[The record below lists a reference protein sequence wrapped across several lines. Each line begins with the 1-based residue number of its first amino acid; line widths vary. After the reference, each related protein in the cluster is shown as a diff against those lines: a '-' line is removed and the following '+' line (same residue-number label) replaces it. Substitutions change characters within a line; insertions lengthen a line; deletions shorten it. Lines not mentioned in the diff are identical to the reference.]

1 MKHRILAALGVTAAA
16 ALVLSGCG
24 SATPQGNQSG
34 GTTIEILSNF
44 TSDISRGKVLDE
56 LIAEFNEENDGTY
69 SVVSKAQPDW
79 PTLQQQ
85 IRSSI
90 SAGTTPDVFLY
101 NYNPTDLSREESGQ
115 LMDWSQYLEDDPE
128 WKSRFKENNLN
139 SLDVGGETVGI
150 PGDQAPTL
158 FYYNTAQFE
167 AAGIKEFPTTWDDYL
182 TAAQKLRDS
191 GVAAISLMTADDSWH
206 TMNAFSYLATAEGG
220 SDVYAPGTDL
230 DSPAIAKAADYT
242 KQLLA
247 LSTPDSVGGNYS
259 ASTSNFINGQSAS
272 IIDGPWLISSI
283 QSEVEDPCSIAVA
296 AAPTFDNGAID
307 PGYTITDSLNVWG
320 AAKQDDPKKEK
331 AVVAW
336 MKFFTSNESA
346 VRMAVEGEYPMAV
359 QTELSDADRENA
371 SCQMAQ
377 VIDIANAAPTSV
389 VQVAREITSGAQA
402 QIPSLLESL
411 ALGQSS
417 ADDFAAKLQAA
428 NAR

>member
-1 MKHRILAALGVTAAA
+1 MKRRILAALGAGAAA

-24 SATPQGNQSG
+24 SATPQGSQSS

-44 TSDISRGKVLDE
+44 TSDVTRGKVLDE
-56 LIAEFNEENDGTY
+56 LIAEFNDQNDGTY
-69 SVVSKAQPDW
+69 EVVSKAQPDW

-90 SAGTTPDVFLY
+90 SAGTTPDLFLY
-101 NYNPTDLSREESGQ
+101 NYNPTDLSREQSGE
-115 LMDWSQYLEDDPE
+115 LMDWSQYLDGDPE
-128 WKSRFKENNLN
+128 WKARFKEDNLAA
-139 SLDVGGETVGI
+139 LDIDGETAGI

-158 FYYNTAQFE
+158 FYYNMALLE
-167 AAGIKEFPTTWDDYL
+167 AAGISEIPTTWDEYFAD
-182 TAAQKLRDS
+182 AQKLKDS

-220 SDVYAPGTDL
+220 PDVYAPGTDL
-230 DSPAIAKAADYT
+230 DSPAIEKAADYT

-247 LSTPDSVGGNYS
+247 LSTPDAVGGNYS
-259 ASTSNFINGQSAS
+259 ASTSNFLNGQSAS

-283 QSEVEDPCSIAVA
+283 QSGVEDACSISVA
-296 AAPTFDNGAID
+296 PAPTFDNGAIE
-307 PGYTITDSLNVWG
+307 PGYTVTDSLNVWG
-320 AAKQDDPKKEK
+320 AAKQDDPEKEK

-359 QTELSDADRENA
+359 QTELSAADREKA

-377 VIDIANAAPTSV
+377 VIDIANEAPTSV
-389 VQVAREITSGAQA
+389 VQMAREITSGAQA
-402 QIPSLLESL
+402 QVPSLLESL
-411 ALGQSS
+411 ALGQTG
-417 ADDFAAKLQAA
+417 AEEFAAKLQAA
-428 NAR
+428 NAQ